1 MAVYKMQIQ
10 YDGRRYNG
18 WQRQGN
24 TENTIQ
30 GKIEETLSRILSK
43 AVEIQGAGRTD
54 AGVHAIAQVA
64 SFHTETDGD
73 VKEWKNELNRY
84 LPKDIRI
91 LSLERER
98 ERFHA
103 RLSAKGKTYR
113 YLIDNGEVAD
123 VFARAY
129 SMRVESPLSV
139 ERMEKAA
146 ALLTGTHDY
155 KAFCGNPRMKKST
168 VRTVDSISIA
178 REQGKIQLEYHGDG
192 FLFHMVR
199 ILTGTLIE
207 VGLGKKE
214 PEEMTDILE
223 SLNRQKAGFCA
234 ESQGLFLVEVDYT

>member
-18 WQRQGN
+18 WQRQRN
-24 TENTIQ
+24 TDNTIQ
-30 GKIEETLSRILSK
+30 GKIEEILGRILSET
-43 AVEIQGAGRTD
+43 VEIQGAGRTD

-64 SFHTETDGD
+64 SFHTAQKED
-73 VKEWKNELNRY
+73 VKKWKHELNHY

-91 LSLERER
+91 LAMEKEQG
-98 ERFHA
+98 RFHA
-103 RLSAKGKTYR
+103 RLSATGKTYR
-113 YLIDNGEVAD
+113 YQIDNAPVFD

-129 SMRVESPLSV
+129 CMRVEPPLLI
-139 ERMEKAA
+139 ERMKRAA

-168 VRTVDSISIA
+168 VRTVDSILITE
-178 REQGKIQLEYHGDG
+178 EQGKIRIEYHGDG

-207 VGLGKKE
+207 VGLGRKE

-223 SLNRQKAGFCA
+223 SLDRQKSGFCA
-234 ESQGLFLVEVDYT
+234 ESQGLFLVGVDYT

>member
-1 MAVYKMQIQ
+1 MQIQ

-24 TENTIQ
+24 TDNTIQ
-30 GKIEETLSRILSK
+30 GKIEETLKRILSED
-43 AVEIQGAGRTD
+43 VEIQGAGRTD
-54 AGVHAIAQVA
+54 AGVHAMAQVA
-64 SFHTETDGD
+64 SFHTAQKED
-73 VKEWKNELNRY
+73 VKKWQIELNHY

-91 LSLERER
+91 LSMEKEQG
-98 ERFHA
+98 RFHA
-103 RLSAKGKTYR
+103 RLSATGKTYH
-113 YLIDNGEVAD
+113 YLIDNAPVSD

-129 SMRVESPLSV
+129 CMRVEAPLSV
-139 ERMEKAA
+139 ERMKRAA

-168 VRTVDSISIA
+168 VRTVDSISITK
-178 REQGKIQLEYHGDG
+178 EQGKIRIEYHGDG

-214 PEEMTDILE
+214 PEEMTEILE
-223 SLNRQKAGFCA
+223 SLDRQKAGFCA
-234 ESQGLFLVEVDYT
+234 ESQGLFLVGVDYT

>member
-18 WQRQGN
+18 WQRQGS
-24 TENTIQ
+24 TDNTIQ
-30 GKIEETLSRILSK
+30 RKIEETLGRILSED
-43 AVEIQGAGRTD
+43 VEIKGAGRTD
-54 AGVHAIAQVA
+54 AGVHAIGQVA
-64 SFHTETDGD
+64 GFHTRKKGD
-73 VKEWKNELNRY
+73 VKKWMEELNRY

-91 LSLERER
+91 LSLEKAE

-113 YLIDNGEVAD
+113 YVIDNGPVAD
-123 VFARAY
+123 VFSRAY

-146 ALLTGTHDY
+146 ELLTGTHDY

-168 VRTVDSISIA
+168 VRTVDSIRITKD
-178 REQGKIQLEYHGDG
+178 QGKIQIEYHGDG

-207 VGLGKKE
+207 VGQGIKE
-214 PEEMTDILE
+214 PEEIPKILE
-223 SLNRQKAGFCA
+223 GLDRQRAGFCA
-234 ESQGLFLVEVDYT
+234 ESQGLFLVEVDYR